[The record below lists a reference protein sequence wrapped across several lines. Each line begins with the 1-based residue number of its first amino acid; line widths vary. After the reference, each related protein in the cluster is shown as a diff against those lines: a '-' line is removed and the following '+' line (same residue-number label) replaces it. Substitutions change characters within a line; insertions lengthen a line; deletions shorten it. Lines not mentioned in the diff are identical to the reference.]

1 VSVAVIFLGDERRP
15 LALSSALEDLGKARV
30 RAGAVEGA
38 ITAFDRSLSINTRV
52 GAIWDAARVRGRLR
66 TLGLRRR
73 VTRLAHPATGWD
85 ALTATELRVAQL
97 ASHGRTN
104 KEIAEK
110 LFISPHTV
118 SAHLRHIFEKLGIT

>member
-1 VSVAVIFLGDERRP
+1 M
-15 LALSSALEDLGKARV
+15 
-30 RAGAVEGA
+30 
-38 ITAFDRSLSINTRV
+38 
-52 GAIWDAARVRGRLR
+52 RGRLR

-85 ALTATELRVAQL
+85 ALTASELRVAQL
-97 ASHGRTN
+97 AADGRTN

-118 SAHLRHIFEKLGIT
+118 SAHLRHIFDKLGITSRLTLVKRMRPTAGSPGGP